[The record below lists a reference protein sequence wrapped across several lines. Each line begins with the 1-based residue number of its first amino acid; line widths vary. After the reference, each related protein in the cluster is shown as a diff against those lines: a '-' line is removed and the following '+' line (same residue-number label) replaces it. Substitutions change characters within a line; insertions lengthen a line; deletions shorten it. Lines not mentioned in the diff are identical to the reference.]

1 MNSTAWKR
9 ELFVIYIP
17 VLSVIIGSYISIC
30 LNIPVLRQLLGFIC
44 YSIISGYLITKSL
57 RVKTQSITYTIVL
70 SVGLSLSFLT
80 LTGVM
85 INVLLPEIGVLN
97 PLSSISLAT
106 TFTLILIILW
116 IIAVINVK
124 NSSHDQIKRTVCPSN
139 ALALGL
145 MFFPI
150 VFPCLSIIGTQLMNT
165 TQNNSVLMILY
176 VSIPLFITAITLW
189 HHRFPSAAFPIAI
202 SSISV
207 SLLLARSLTSNYLL
221 GSDIFSEFR
230 AFLNTLDLQHW
241 VPAASSVNV
250 GNSLGVSLVPV
261 IYEQLLSVEPLFVFK
276 FICVVLMSLFPTIS
290 YMIYRRYFSELES
303 FYAALFLVVQYPFL
317 YLLTEH
323 IRVGIALIYFSII
336 LLLVFDRDLN
346 QQGKGLLLIIF
357 IGTLTLSYY
366 VTPFFIAAMLIVLSL
381 LGTLSPFRRDKKTIS
396 IHLTILAL
404 LLIAFW
410 WGMISTTFNSYV
422 EVTSNIFSHLAD
434 LFESESRGTG
444 VRSIS
449 GYKLDN
455 MAFLL
460 TTIINDISF
469 LLIFLGVLFTLFFER
484 YRRVFDK
491 RYIVVMLLFLLLL
504 CSVVAIPY
512 MSHWYD
518 AERYFLHASVI
529 LAPALIIGC
538 IHLFRR
544 CPAKYLRAIGCL
556 LVLLFLCN
564 SYFIHHLA
572 GTPNSEIFDL
582 DHHRRDLMYTYD
594 SEVTA
599 TRWVGIQNS
608 ECLPVYVGSVTRF
621 SIFDYTDYGRD
632 KLFKI
637 ENFGQ
642 MLPESVETY
651 MIFLRHVNIHKGI
664 VYSIDGLS
672 GRGLKISLT
681 EFTPQIN
688 KRSKIYASDYSEVY
702 I

>member
-1 MNSTAWKR
+1 MNNTAWKR
-9 ELFVIYIP
+9 EIFVIYIP
-17 VLSVIIGSYISIC
+17 ILCVIIGSYISIC
-30 LNIPVLRQLLGFIC
+30 LNVPVFRQILGFIC

-57 RVKTQSITYTIVL
+57 RIETHNITYTIVL

-80 LTGVM
+80 LTGMM
-85 INVLLPEIGVLN
+85 INTLLPEIGVLN
-97 PLSSISLAT
+97 PLSSISLVT
-106 TFTLILIILW
+106 TFTLILAILW

-124 NSSHDQIKRTVCPSN
+124 SSNSGQIRWTGCASN
-139 ALALGL
+139 ALALSL

-150 VFPCLSIIGTQLMNT
+150 VFPCLAITGTQLMNT
-165 TQNNSVLMILY
+165 TQNNSVLIVLYIL
-176 VSIPLFITAITLW
+176 IPLFIAVITLW

-221 GSDIFSEFR
+221 GSDVFSEFR

-250 GNSLGVSLVPV
+250 GNSLGVSFLPV
-261 IYEQLLSVEPLFVFK
+261 VYEQLLNVEPLFVFK
-276 FICVVLMSLFPTIS
+276 FVCIVLMSLFPTIS
-290 YMIYRRYFSELES
+290 YVIYRRYFSEIES

-336 LLLVFDRDLN
+336 ILLIFDRNLN
-346 QQGKGLLLIIF
+346 QQGKGLLLVIF
-357 IGTLTLSYY
+357 TGTLTLSYY
-366 VTPFFIAAMLIVLSL
+366 VTPFFIAVVLVVLSFFEK
-381 LGTLSPFRRDKKTIS
+381 LSPFTRGKKIIS
-396 IHLTILAL
+396 IYLTVLAL

-434 LFESESRGTG
+434 LFELESRGTG

-455 MAFLL
+455 IAFQF

-469 LLIFLGVLFTLFFER
+469 LLIFLGVLFTLSFEK

-491 RYIVVMLLFLLLL
+491 HYIVVMLLFLLLL
-504 CSVVAIPY
+504 CSVVVIPY

-538 IHLFRR
+538 IHLVRR
-544 CPAKYLRAIGCL
+544 CPGKYLRVIGCL
-556 LVLLFLCN
+556 LILLFLCN

-599 TRWVGIQNS
+599 TRWVGIHNS

-637 ENFGQ
+637 ESFGQ
-642 MLPESVETY
+642 ILPESVETY
-651 MIFLRHVNIHKGI
+651 MIFLRHVNIHKGV
-664 VYSIDGLS
+664 VYSIDG
-672 GRGLKISLT
+672 GRGLKTSLT

-702 I
+702 V